1 MTNNRSKES
10 IDVAKHTPTFDSEEI
25 NRAIEKA
32 NKEDPDFV
40 DHAVGQQ
47 LAGLRFP
54 AFKHSIIEHAKSR
67 NNADRDVIALLES
80 LNGYMEFRDQYHVA
94 KALQENVTARKTEE
108 FQQISDKKREEGPD
122 VRTRPT
128 TTADGS
134 IKEREAVNAN
144 EERKDYPEVT
154 PTAMSNFICDRC
166 GKPFQNQQDLI
177 HHQQFES
184 GDSP

>member
-1 MTNNRSKES
+1 MTNRSKES
-10 IDVAKHTPTFDSEEI
+10 VDVAKHTPTFDSEEI

-32 NKEDPDFV
+32 NKDPDFV
-40 DHAVGQQ
+40 DYAVGQ
-47 LAGLRFP
+47 LAGLKFP
-54 AFKHSIIEHAKSR
+54 AFKHSIIEYAKSR
-67 NNADRDVIALLES
+67 SVDRDVTALLES
-80 LNGYMEFRDQYHVA
+80 LSGYMEYRDQYHVA
-94 KALQENVTARKTEE
+94 KALQENVTAKKTE
-108 FQQISDKKREEGPD
+108 FQISDKKRESPN
-122 VRTRPT
+122 VRTRL
-128 TTADGS
+128 TTADES

-184 GDSP
+184 GSTVT